1 MCGTQVTVTIIMAPI
16 PLLCDNSIA
25 LYFAQ
30 YGETTPIFAHPIK
43 L

>member
-1 MCGTQVTVTIIMAPI
+1 MCGTQVTVTMALI

-25 LYFAQ
+25 LNLAQ
-30 YGETTPIFAHPIK
+30 YGETTPTFAHPIK